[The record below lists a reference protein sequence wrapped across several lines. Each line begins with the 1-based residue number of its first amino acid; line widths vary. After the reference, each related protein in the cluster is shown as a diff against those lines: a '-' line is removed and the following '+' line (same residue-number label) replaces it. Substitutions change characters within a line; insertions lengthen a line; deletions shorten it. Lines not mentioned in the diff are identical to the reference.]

1 MISGFVFI
9 CWVANLLLIISW
21 IIPYKNIKLKIWFS
35 SISTILSLAFLFFD
49 EIMKNEAGH
58 YGQITGYALGY
69 WLWVSSSLLYLLAN
83 LWTWFKERNVIV
95 EKE

>member
-1 MISGFVFI
+1 M
-9 CWVANLLLIISW
+9 
-21 IIPYKNIKLKIWFS
+21 
-35 SISTILSLAFLFFD
+35 FFD